1 MRSKKKARWTLG
13 FVAIIGIIAAVIA
26 FQMYQQGLT
35 ALDPEDRQEIVVEIP
50 SNVTA
55 REIGDLLE
63 SKKVIRSSSAFASY
77 ARGHGGESLKAGEYA
92 LTPSLSVPEILNV
105 LIEGKTRL
113 YSVTIPEGYTTRQI
127 IELFTSKGLVDREAF
142 RKALAQT
149 PLDYDYLKG
158 LPANENR
165 LEGFLFPATY
175 RIRRETTPEEIVR
188 MLVSRFD
195 QEMTPEVRARM
206 KALNIGVRDA
216 VILAS
221 LVERE
226 AQKEEDRPV
235 ISAVFRNRL
244 NKGMKLE
251 ACSTIQYL
259 LGQPKA
265 KLYYK
270 DLQIESP
277 YNTYKYQGLPP
288 GPIANPGKASLQA
301 ALYPA
306 NTDYLYFVAKGD
318 GYHQFSRTYSEHL
331 QAVAKYGN

>member
-1 MRSKKKARWTLG
+1 MRSKRKKAWPFGIL
-13 FVAIIGIIAAVIA
+13 AIIGIIAAVIA
-26 FQMYQQGLT
+26 FQTYQQGLEP
-35 ALDPEDRQEIVVEIP
+35 LEPGNRQEIVVEIP

-55 REIGDLLE
+55 RDIGDILE
-63 SKKVIRSSSAFASY
+63 DKKVIRSSRAFANY
-77 ARGHGGESLKAGEYA
+77 ARGHGGESLKAGEYT
-92 LTPSLSVPEILNV
+92 LSPSLSVPDILNL

-113 YSVTIPEGYTTRQI
+113 YSFTIPEGYTTRQI
-127 IELFTSKGLVDREAF
+127 VDLLAGKGLVDRDAF

-149 PLDYDYLKG
+149 PMEYDYVKK

-175 RIRRETTPEEIVR
+175 RIQRDTSPEEIVR

-206 KALNIGVRDA
+206 KELNIGVRDT
-216 VILAS
+216 VVLAS
-221 LVERE
+221 LIERE
-226 AQKEEDRPV
+226 AQKAEDRPV

-277 YNTYKYQGLPP
+277 YNTYKYAGLPP

-301 ALYPA
+301 ALYPTK
-306 NTDYLYFVAKGD
+306 TDYLYFVAKGD
-318 GYHQFSRTYSEHL
+318 GYHQFSRTFNEHL